1 MPLPVDTRVMLFGYL
16 VLVLIQL
23 DKYSSL
29 SSMMLISVFGL
40 GLALTS
46 IPDIIAK
53 NQKHRKREKQ
63 QSLMASMKCAINDD
77 DMTSYM
83 LFN

>member
-1 MPLPVDTRVMLFGYL
+1 MGLRLPLPVDVRVLLLGYL
-16 VLVLIQL
+16 ALVLIQL

-29 SSMMLISVFGL
+29 SSMMLISVFDL

-46 IPDIIAK
+46 TPDSIAK

-63 QSLMASMKCAINDD
+63 QSLMASMQCSIKND
-77 DMTSYM
+77 DMTS
-83 LFN
+83 